1 MKTLFC
7 VLGRTGTGKDSIVDQ
22 VCKLTGMSKVKS
34 FTTRPQRGANDIT
47 HVFIKPNEVEKY
59 KKDIAAYTKIGD
71 VEYFATV
78 QQVIDAD
85 FYIIDPKGF
94 YDFLSRWDLTTHPMR
109 IVTIYIT
116 VPEGMQMFMLTRRG
130 DGKEV
135 SRQRILAE
143 NEQFE
148 KFEQLQHWDYVV
160 LNDDMYSAV
169 VEVMNIV
176 NKEKGSIA

>member
-1 MKTLFC
+1 M
-7 VLGRTGTGKDSIVDQ
+7 
-22 VCKLTGMSKVKS
+22 
-34 FTTRPQRGANDIT
+34 
-47 HVFIKPNEVEKY
+47 
-59 KKDIAAYTKIGD
+59 
-71 VEYFATV
+71 
-78 QQVIDAD
+78 
-85 FYIIDPKGF
+85 KGF
-94 YDFLSRWDLTTHPMR
+94 YDFLSRWDLTAHPMR

-148 KFEQLQHWDYVV
+148 KFEQLQHWDYMV

>member
-34 FTTRPQRGANDIT
+34 FTTRPQPP
-47 HVFIKPNEVEKY
+47 HHPPPPPPPPPHEVEKY

-94 YDFLSRWDLTTHPMR
+94 YDFLSRWDLTAHPMR

-116 VPEGMQMFMLTRRG
+116 VPEGMQMFMLTGRG
-130 DGKEV
+130 DDKEV
-135 SRQRILAE
+135 SKQRILAE

-148 KFEQLQHWDYVV
+148 KFEQLQHWDYIV

>member
-1 MKTLFC
+1 
-7 VLGRTGTGKDSIVDQ
+7 
-22 VCKLTGMSKVKS
+22 
-34 FTTRPQRGANDIT
+34 
-47 HVFIKPNEVEKY
+47 
-59 KKDIAAYTKIGD
+59 
-71 VEYFATV
+71 
-78 QQVIDAD
+78 
-85 FYIIDPKGF
+85 
-94 YDFLSRWDLTTHPMR
+94 MR

-135 SRQRILAE
+135 SKQRILAE

-148 KFEQLQHWDYVV
+148 KFEQLQHWDYMV